1 MCRLIQKH
9 FVYVGSRLLLVPF
22 PFLFFYLYAVIGLM
36 IIPHLS
42 YYMTWSTW
50 LHLVDH
56 SVEPGSSDI
65 MAVRSLVRVTILV
78 ATKVRSDLVVR
89 ALVHVTIL
97 VATNVSSDLGGLNLI
112 SPEQFCDVDRRN
124 FIIYFYSI
132 ALRGLCVWVKTVIT
146 YGIIRSCR
154 GFMIFC
160 LFKLTSVFW
169 TFSRVSFVSC
179 FDWCDSC

>member
-1 MCRLIQKH
+1 LIH
-9 FVYVGSRLLLVPF
+9 MITPRWSFGRTCMVLVT
-22 PFLFFYLYAVIGLM
+22 
-36 IIPHLS
+36 S
-42 YYMTWSTW
+42 
-50 LHLVDH
+50 
-56 SVEPGSSDI
+56 
-65 MAVRSLVRVTILV
+65 AVRSLVRVTILV
-78 ATKVRSDLVVR
+78 ATKVRSDLVGR

-160 LFKLTSVFW
+160 
-169 TFSRVSFVSC
+169 FVQTN
-179 FDWCDSC
+179 FGILAV

>member
-1 MCRLIQKH
+1 MCRLSQKD

-22 PFLFFYLYAVIGLM
+22 PFPFSLSVWGFRVDDNSAPFFILHDLIHM
-36 IIPHLS
+36 ITPR
-42 YYMTWSTW
+42 WSFGRTCIV
-50 LHLVDH
+50 LVT
-56 SVEPGSSDI
+56 S
-65 MAVRSLVRVTILV
+65 AVRSLVRVTILV
-78 ATKVRSDLVVR
+78 ATNVRSDLVVR

-97 VATNVSSDLGGLNLI
+97 VARNGGLNLV

-132 ALRGLCVWVKTVIT
+132 VLRGLCVWAKTVIT

-160 LFKLTSVFW
+160 
-169 TFSRVSFVSC
+169 FVQTN
-179 FDWCDSC
+179 FGILAV